1 VWSRNC
7 LPFRW
12 TWVHPSQIFN
22 GVRDAQSIVVC
33 VVFCRS
39 LFVLLSFSF
48 GHWLF
53 FDLRLLIA
61 PLVSSNSSYI
71 YSQHIS
77 NSIDE
82 TLHREQDHFMTSFL
96 RCFVDHYF
104 SFCSFPFVHYILC
117 LSWIYGFRLRMPIW
131 FLQTTFLLYTFF
143 YFVH

>member
-1 VWSRNC
+1 MWSRNC

-12 TWVHPSQIFN
+12 TWVHPSQVFN

-96 RCFVDHYF
+96 RYVL
-104 SFCSFPFVHYILC
+104 SITIFPFVPFPLAIISSVY
-117 LSWIYGFRLRMPIW
+117 LRFTASDCACPFGI
-131 FLQTTFLLYTFF
+131 FKLFLYTFF